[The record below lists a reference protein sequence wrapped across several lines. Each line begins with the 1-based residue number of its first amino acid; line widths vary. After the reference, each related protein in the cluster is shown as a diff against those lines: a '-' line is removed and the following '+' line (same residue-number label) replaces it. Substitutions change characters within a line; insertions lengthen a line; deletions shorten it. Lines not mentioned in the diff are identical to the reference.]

1 MVLLEQM
8 IRTGRFSE
16 FVGEI
21 LSIHNEETEE
31 KVLWEFWCH
40 KVFDMTYQEFLN
52 KSKGTT
58 SKASEKPSQEILE
71 ATVMESRD
79 ILNSFCP
86 S

>member
-1 MVLLEQM
+1 MELLQQM

-16 FVGEI
+16 FVEEI
-21 LSIHNEETEE
+21 LAIHNEETEE

-40 KVFDMTYQEFLN
+40 KVFNMTYQEFLN
-52 KSKGTT
+52 KTKGAT
-58 SKASEKPSQEILE
+58 SKETAKPSQEVLE
-71 ATVMESRD
+71 ATVMESKE

>member
-1 MVLLEQM
+1 MELLQQM

-16 FVGEI
+16 FVEEI
-21 LSIHNEETEE
+21 LVIHNEETEE
-31 KVLWEFWCH
+31 KVLGEFWCH

-52 KSKGTT
+52 KNKGATPKE
-58 SKASEKPSQEILE
+58 SAKPSQEVLE
-71 ATVMESRD
+71 ATVMESKE

>member
-1 MVLLEQM
+1 MELLQQM
-8 IRTGRFSE
+8 IRTGRFFE
-16 FVGEI
+16 FVEEI
-21 LSIHNEETEE
+21 LAIHNEETEE

-52 KSKGTT
+52 KANGAT
-58 SKASEKPSQEILE
+58 SKETAKPSQEVLE
-71 ATVMESRD
+71 ATVMESKE

>member
-16 FVGEI
+16 FVEEI
-21 LSIHNEETEE
+21 LAIHNEETEE

>member
-1 MVLLEQM
+1 MELLQQM

-16 FVGEI
+16 FVEE
-21 LSIHNEETEE
+21 LLTIHNEETEE

-52 KSKGTT
+52 KTKGTT

>member
-52 KSKGTT
+52 KSKVTT

>member
-1 MVLLEQM
+1 MELLQQM

-16 FVGEI
+16 FVEEI
-21 LSIHNEETEE
+21 LVIHNEEIEE
-31 KVLWEFWCH
+31 KVLWEVWCH
-40 KVFDMTYQEFLN
+40 KVFDVTYQEFLN
-52 KSKGTT
+52 KTKGTT
-58 SKASEKPSQEILE
+58 SKTSEKPSQEILE

>member
-1 MVLLEQM
+1 MELLQQM

-21 LSIHNEETEE
+21 LAIHNEETEE
-31 KVLWEFWCH
+31 KVMWEFWCH
-40 KVFDMTYQEFLN
+40 KVFDMTFQEFVN

-58 SKASEKPSQEILE
+58 TRTEEKPSQEILE

>member
-8 IRTGRFSE
+8 IRTGRLSE
-16 FVGEI
+16 FVAE
-21 LSIHNEETEE
+21 LLEIHNEETEE

-40 KVFDMTYQEFLN
+40 KVFDMTFQEFLN
-52 KSKGTT
+52 KTKGTT
-58 SKASEKPSQEILE
+58 PKAYEKPSQEVLE
-71 ATVMESRD
+71 ETVMESKE

>member
-1 MVLLEQM
+1 MDQLQQM

-16 FVGEI
+16 FVEEI
-21 LSIHNEETEE
+21 LVIHNEETEE

-52 KSKGTT
+52 KTKGTT
-58 SKASEKPSQEILE
+58 SKESEKPSQEVLE
-71 ATVMESRD
+71 ATVMESKE

>member
-1 MVLLEQM
+1 MELLQQM

-16 FVGEI
+16 FVEE
-21 LSIHNEETEE
+21 LLVIHNEETEE

-52 KSKGTT
+52 KTKGTT
-58 SKASEKPSQEILE
+58 SKESEKPSQEILE

>member
-1 MVLLEQM
+1 MVLMEQM

-16 FVGEI
+16 FVKEI
-21 LSIHNEETEE
+21 LAIHNEETEE
-31 KVLWEFWCH
+31 KVMWEFWCH
-40 KVFDMTYQEFLN
+40 KVFDMSYQEFLN
-52 KSKGTT
+52 KSKETT

>member
-1 MVLLEQM
+1 MEMLQQM

-16 FVGEI
+16 FVEE
-21 LSIHNEETEE
+21 LLVIHNEETEE

-52 KSKGTT
+52 KTKGTT
-58 SKASEKPSQEILE
+58 SKESEKPSQEVLE

>member
-21 LSIHNEETEE
+21 LTIHNEETEE
-31 KVLWEFWCH
+31 KVMWEFWCH

-52 KSKGTT
+52 KTKGTT
-58 SKASEKPSQEILE
+58 SKASEKPSQEVLE